1 MLTLQPHQVSSSLST
16 SASLRGS
23 QATLADSGLSTESL
37 LQAKR
42 LGMASLDM
50 ARYLPISQSILN
62 PVVLQVQVYARS
74 CPGR

>member
-1 MLTLQPHQVSSSLST
+1 MLTLVLMLMLMLMLTLTLTVQPHQVSSSLSS

-23 QATLADSGLSTESL
+23 QPTLADCGLSTESL

-50 ARYLPISQSILN
+50 ARYYIS
-62 PVVLQVQVYARS
+62 Y
-74 CPGR
+74 